1 MDIGIQISSFRP
13 LMRDAAGLGDVLR
26 HMRAMG
32 CVHTQLQWIDK
43 SVPVPVIADLLRRYG
58 IRAWG
63 AQDKSLEIFGEE
75 EYYLAL
81 CAATGGGDLCLSGI
95 PNGDAQAF
103 AKRLEALR
111 VKAQALDIGLSFH
124 PVKADL
130 AGAAQSLLL
139 LCPWLRLTPDVCQL
153 QDAGLDPASF
163 IAAYPGRV
171 QIVHFKD
178 RAKDGSL
185 CPVGSGEADL
195 AKALEAS
202 RISGAKLILAEQES
216 WQDAYQE
223 LSQGYRFLEKL
234 TCA

>member
-1 MDIGIQISSFRP
+1 MNIGIQISSFRP
-13 LMRDAAGLGDVLR
+13 LMRDAAGLGDVLA

-32 CVHTQLQWIDK
+32 CLHTQLQWIDK
-43 SVPVPVIADLLRRYG
+43 SVPVPVIAELLRQCG

-63 AQDKSLEIFGEE
+63 AQDKSPEVFADEA
-75 EYYLAL
+75 YYLEL

-95 PNGDAQAF
+95 PDGDAQAF

-111 VKAQALDIGLSFH
+111 EKAEGRIGLSFH

-130 AGAAQSLLL
+130 SGAAQSLLA

-153 QDAGLDPASF
+153 RDAGLDPASF

-185 CPVGSGEADL
+185 CPVGSGETDFV
-195 AKALEAS
+195 KALKACREA
-202 RISGAKLILAEQES
+202 GAELILAEQET
-216 WQDAYQE
+216 WQNAYPE
-223 LSQGYRFLEKL
+223 LSKGYRYLQKL
-234 TCA
+234 TLA